1 MVGIPLRRVKI
12 ICLPVLLLA
21 VEAVVGSSCRYVYL
35 PTSVAGRA
43 KAAKAPQAVK
53 VRPLFTCP
61 CAELERRE
69 KLVPAPL
76 EAASRH
82 PPLVLSMVV
91 EVARSTTC
99 TTLSTLFLLLLLLH
113 LVVTD

>member
-21 VEAVVGSSCRYVYL
+21 VEAVVGSSCRHVYL

-61 CAELERRE
+61 CAELERGWRSPYLHPW
-69 KLVPAPL
+69 KL
-76 EAASRH
+76 EAGL
-82 PPLVLSMVV
+82 PLG
-91 EVARSTTC
+91 
-99 TTLSTLFLLLLLLH
+99 
-113 LVVTD
+113 LVHGR